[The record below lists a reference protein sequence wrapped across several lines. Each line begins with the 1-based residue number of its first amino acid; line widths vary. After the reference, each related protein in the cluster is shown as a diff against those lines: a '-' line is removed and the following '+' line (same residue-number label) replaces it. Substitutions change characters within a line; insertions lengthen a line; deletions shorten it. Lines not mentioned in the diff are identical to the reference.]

1 MRRKLI
7 QKEKIVFPFIVSIY
21 LNFDTKGMINEI
33 TNIDIAM
40 INCVNPLA
48 VGINR

>member
-1 MRRKLI
+1 MRRKL
-7 QKEKIVFPFIVSIY
+7 KVKNTFPFIVNSY